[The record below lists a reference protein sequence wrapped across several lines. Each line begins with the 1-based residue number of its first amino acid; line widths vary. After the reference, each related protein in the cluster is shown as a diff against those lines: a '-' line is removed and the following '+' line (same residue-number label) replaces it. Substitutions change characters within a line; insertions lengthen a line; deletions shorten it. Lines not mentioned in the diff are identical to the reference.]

1 MSATAQIVLTPQAVR
16 PGEAVNVE
24 VIGYELGDETVPIS
38 RVTLVRPIVWTT
50 NPGEGSV
57 VPRTGEKATFVST
70 GLNPGTYPIRVEFD
84 CTVVDVDD
92 HDEDAGDGE
101 EDAGDGDEVIEVRGS
116 ATIAV
121 LGERPSAQAG
131 SPLSVRL
138 ERSLAGETPEETLWR
153 VIDDRTDAIGF
164 PEYQGFMDKVVCAE
178 KQPKIS
184 KRWGF
189 DYRSRVDAYRFVRKA
204 TEEYLRFQGGLLPA
218 PEEDNPKRTPAA
230 LTKLLKSGVLPSE
243 RDVEQLRDEY
253 LRQLEPDGEHFLP
266 YYLTVIRAGLQ
277 GIDVKP
283 AEALPGPGCYGIS
296 GEAMARPCMIELVW
310 SYWMEQGMLVQTMAA
325 LGNRFQN
332 RAGVRRPDPLAN
344 LALDPLRPAANLF
357 WGYLQTEH
365 ERLSLRRRAYE
376 YLQHYGL
383 TLTGKAVPAMQPV
396 ETRSRFLE
404 AFHTLLHVTS
414 RFYKQD
420 DDTTV
425 SADAFPVLNA
435 LRDLHL
441 VLAEGAHNQYGD
453 LPWTARVEMMTEQW
467 ILARPEVREFLGHRA
482 MVPYPEA
489 WMPRVDAMR
498 SLQGWGDTSIRH
510 FRELA
515 VSGEKLLLTVRFG
528 DWSGA
533 SGITSAASW
542 ARHWR
547 ERVYDYVHSYRAV
560 TGVDLTLDQVATR
573 LARDL
578 FDQPSARIEK
588 RRSPAAAGS

>member
-1 MSATAQIVLTPQAVR
+1 MSATAQIVLDPQAVR
-16 PGEAVNVE
+16 PGEAVKVE
-24 VIGYELGDETVPIS
+24 VVGYVLSDDGVHKEFP
-38 RVTLVRPIVWTT
+38 
-50 NPGEGSV
+50 EGRRIKWVALDGGSF
-57 VPRTGEKATFVST
+57 TDDDDAMATFVT
-70 GLNPGTYPIRVEFD
+70 NGLEPNNYRVKV
-84 CTVVDVDD
+84 TVTLEDEE
-92 HDEDAGDGE
+92 DEDE
-101 EDAGDGDEVIEVRGS
+101 QSTIEGF

-121 LGERPSAQAG
+121 VGERPSAQAG
-131 SPLSVRL
+131 SPISVRL
-138 ERSLAGETPEETLWR
+138 ERSLAGDTPEETLWR

-164 PEYQGFMDKVVCAE
+164 PEYQAFMDKVVCLD

-184 KRWGF
+184 RRWGF
-189 DYRSRVDAYRFVRKA
+189 DYRNRVDAYRFVRKA
-204 TEEYLRFQGGLLPA
+204 TEEYLRFQSGLLPA
-218 PEEDNPKRTPAA
+218 LEGDDSRETPAA
-230 LTKLLKSGVLPSE
+230 LTKLLKSGVRPSE

-253 LRQLEPDGEHFLP
+253 LKQLEPDGEHYLP
-266 YYLTVIRAGLQ
+266 YYLTVIRAGLTEVP
-277 GIDVKP
+277 IKS
-283 AEALPGPGCYGIS
+283 ATALPDPGCYGLS
-296 GEAMARPCMIELVW
+296 GSLLTRPCMLELIW

-332 RAGVRRPDPLAN
+332 HAGTRSPDPLATF
-344 LALDPLRPAANLF
+344 ALDPLRPATNLF

-376 YLQHYGL
+376 YIQHYGL

-498 SLQGWGDTSIRH
+498 SLQGWGDTSVRH

-528 DWSGA
+528 DWSGD
-533 SGITSAASW
+533 SGIASAASW

-547 ERVYDYVHSYRAV
+547 ERVYDYVHSYRAA
-560 TGVDLTLDQVATR
+560 TGVDLTLDQAATR
-573 LARDL
+573 LAKDL
-578 FDQPSARIEK
+578 FDQPSARIQK
-588 RRSPAAAGS
+588 RRTAAAAGS